1 MPAKCLNTAVNC
13 VATVTEDVIMNSSD
27 TAPDDIDPH
36 EEAATDLLAEI
47 RKYVSTGSS
56 LLLILSYKTV

>member
-13 VATVTEDVIMNSSD
+13 VATVTEDVIMNSRD
-27 TAPDDIDPH
+27 TAPDDIDPN